1 MTKKLSLEEL
11 QRLSLSEYKSKE
23 KNQIILLAD
32 NIRSG
37 HNIGSLFR
45 IADSFG
51 FEAVDLYGCSVKPP
65 HPEINKTAIGA
76 TESVAWSAIENINN
90 YIEEKLNRGFKII
103 AIEQTTSSIPLHT
116 FPININEKYIL
127 IFGNEVHGV
136 SDEIIKLTN
145 HFIEIP
151 QFGTKHSLNVSVAA
165 GIVAWH
171 FLDKILTNK

>member
-23 KNQIILLAD
+23 KNQIILLA
-32 NIRSG
+32 
-37 HNIGSLFR
+37 
-45 IADSFG
+45 
-51 FEAVDLYGCSVKPP
+51 
-65 HPEINKTAIGA
+65 
-76 TESVAWSAIENINN
+76 ESVAWSAIENINN
-90 YIEEKLNRGFKII
+90 YIEEKLSRGYKII

-136 SDEIIKLTN
+136 SDEIIKLAN

>member
-1 MTKKLSLEEL
+1 LTKKLSLEEL
-11 QRLSLSEYKSKE
+11 QRLSLSEYKSKD

-51 FEAVDLYGCSVKPP
+51 FQAVDLYGCSVKPP

-76 TESVAWSAIENINN
+76 TESVTWSAIDDINT
-90 YIEEKLNRGFKII
+90 YVEKKISQGYKII
-103 AIEQTTSSIPLHT
+103 AIEQTTNSIPLHR
-116 FPININEKYIL
+116 FPINVNEKYIL

-136 SDEIIKLTN
+136 SDDIIKLTN

-171 FLDKILTNK
+171 FLEKILLNK